1 MPSAALE
8 SSNLAG
14 ADYNPFAA
22 VLTIAFHGDRV
33 YQYFGV
39 PASIYWGLLNA
50 ESHGKYFHA
59 RIRDQYR
66 YRRIR

>member
-1 MPSAALE
+1 MLSVALE

-39 PASIYWGLLNA
+39 PGSVYRGLLNA
-50 ESHGKYFHA
+50 ESHGKFFRAH
-59 RIRDQYR
+59 IRDRYE